1 MMDHTA
7 APPRALILCKDQ
19 RLSRL
24 FEAELSYLG
33 VNART
38 VESLPAPDESIPF
51 LPSDGTVCLLLADGD
66 EFSPADC
73 VGLASARGCS
83 LLIFGRNPAVLPFSS
98 ERGAYLRRPFAL
110 TELEAVLRRLLGGL
124 PIGLAAVDPAPPASA
139 PSLPLRADAETS
151 DNAEPSVHIAPDGTV
166 TAGGRT
172 VSLTPAERAIL
183 EYLYAHRGEA
193 VPREAL
199 SSLLGGG
206 GNSVDVYVCKLR
218 AKIEKP
224 LGRRMIVTVRGV
236 GYRMDA

>member
-33 VNART
+33 VNARA
-38 VESLPAPDESIPF
+38 VESLPAPDESIHL
-51 LPSDGTVCLLLADGD
+51 LPSDAEVCLLLADGD
-66 EFSPADC
+66 EFSLTDC
-73 VGLASARGCS
+73 VDLASACGCP
-83 LLIFGRNPAVLPFSS
+83 LLIFGRNPAVLPLPS

-110 TELEAVLRRLLGGL
+110 TELETVLRRLLGDMPSAGF
-124 PIGLAAVDPAPPASA
+124 PAPPASA
-139 PSLPLRADAETS
+139 AAPPLRADTATS
-151 DNAEPSVHIAPDGTV
+151 DNAELSVHVAPDGTV

-172 VSLTPAERAIL
+172 VSLAPAERAIL
-183 EYLYAHRGEA
+183 EHLYAHRGKA